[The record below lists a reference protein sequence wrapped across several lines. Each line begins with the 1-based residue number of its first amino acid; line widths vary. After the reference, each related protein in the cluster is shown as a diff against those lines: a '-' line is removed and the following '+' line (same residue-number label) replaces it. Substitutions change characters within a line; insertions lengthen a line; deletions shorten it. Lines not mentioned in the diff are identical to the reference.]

1 MSEFNNHTVK
11 EIWHQPKMW
20 LDSYDIVLANRR
32 KIEEFLV
39 SNGIGKDTGIV
50 LTGAGTSDFIA
61 DAAAC
66 LWTRSGYS
74 RVKAVATTDIVSSCG
89 YFLDPSDRL
98 FISFGRSGNS
108 PESVAA
114 WKIAR
119 AWCRNASHLI
129 ITCNPEGELV
139 KCADPERDLA
149 IVLPDGTND
158 RSLAMTSSFSSM
170 LITSILCKNVA
181 FIERERARLK
191 AAADFASHILED
203 AVTGRLKEL
212 ASKKFSRAVFLG
224 SGPLKGIACECHLK
238 LQELTDGQIMCA
250 YDSFMGLRHG
260 PQAVINEDTLVVYL
274 LSEDPYVR
282 RYELDLVAQVYGEN
296 HPAAQVIVSTVPSG
310 MTEGV
315 DFEIDAPASEE
326 LLEGEYR
333 FVPYVLVGQ
342 LLGYYS
348 SLAKGLDPDN
358 PSAARGAISR
368 VVHGVTIY
376 DFPEDGQ

>member
-1 MSEFNNHTVK
+1 
-11 EIWHQPKMW
+11 MW

-181 FIERERARLK
+181 FIERERPRLK

-282 RYELDLVAQVYGEN
+282 RYEADLVAQVYSEN

-310 MTEGV
+310 ISEGI
-315 DFEIDAPASEE
+315 DFEINAPASEE

-376 DFPEDGQ
+376 DFPGDGQ